1 MQLVSHA
8 IDICLPQEQE
18 RINLIAFNLLS
29 IAFDAEE
36 KQGERRKRSLLRDAI
51 SLIGLDIA
59 MR

>member
-36 KQGERRKRSLLRDAI
+36 KQGERRKRLSWEMSFLLSD
-51 SLIGLDIA
+51 
-59 MR
+59 